1 MADTILILGNGFD
14 IAMGRKTKYTNF
26 IEFEQR
32 LFTEPESDLQ
42 DFLDS
47 KNIDI
52 DKYKN
57 NLYLRFINENK
68 DTLGEN
74 WSNLEI
80 MISQLADAIMYFK
93 ENSSLLYS
101 NQFNR
106 PLARIIEQHKIDWRM
121 SANYSSKSY
130 IADTFLSLFDEKGWS
145 FLEREVALDEL
156 NNEFIRQLDLLIE
169 LLEIYLSYL
178 DYLDFDI
185 QRIEASPTALDAISD
200 LSNSSVLNFNYT
212 NTSSR
217 LYGTSEEKTHFIHGR
232 IDLDRIFSRINTM
245 VFGIEDKEND
255 VNSDLIP
262 YQKYY
267 QRVVKETGT
276 KFEDFFKP
284 VYEYSS
290 VGIAKSF
297 PKNII
302 IFGHSVDPLDKE
314 IFQKCFKLVEIVSE
328 QNRMFKYRF
337 IFTYFNELAK
347 RSIIKNLAIILGKEK
362 LIELTGKQNVVFV
375 KSDDMEGM
383 KDALLP

>member
-14 IAMGRKTKYTNF
+14 IAMGRKTKYTDF
-26 IEFEQR
+26 IEFEKQ
-32 LFTEPESDLQ
+32 LFSNPDEKLLE
-42 DFLDS
+42 FL
-47 KNIDI
+47 KVTNLCIE
-52 DKYKN
+52 KYRD
-57 NLYLRFINENK
+57 NLYLKFINENK
-68 DTLGEN
+68 GTLGDS
-74 WSNLEI
+74 WSNLET

-93 ENSSLLYS
+93 ENNDLL
-101 NQFNR
+101 FKV
-106 PLARIIEQHKIDWRM
+106 ATTGRIWLLEEELLQEK
-121 SANYSSKSY
+121 NYRSKLY
-130 IADTFLSLFDEKGWS
+130 IADMFFSLFHEKGWGS
-145 FLEREVALDEL
+145 LEREVALEKL
-156 NNEFIRQLDLLIE
+156 NNEFINQLDLLIE

-178 DYLDFDI
+178 DYIDFDV
-185 QRIEASPTALDAISD
+185 QKIEASSTALDAISD

-212 NTSSR
+212 NTSGY
-217 LYGTSEEKTHFIHGR
+217 LFGTSEERTHFIHGR
-232 IDLDRIFSRINTM
+232 IDLDRPFSRINTM

>member
-93 ENSSLLYS
+93 ENNILYNENMNEPNKRHSEGLKEKLLKDNNAY
-101 NQFNR
+101 
-106 PLARIIEQHKIDWRM
+106 AKIFVVDNFSKLFYEKNWR
-121 SANYSSKSY
+121 
-130 IADTFLSLFDEKGWS
+130 LLQ
-145 FLEREVALDEL
+145 REVALEKL
-156 NNEFIRQLDLLIE
+156 NNEFINQLDLLIE

-178 DYLDFDI
+178 DYIDFDV
-185 QRIEASPTALDAISD
+185 QKIEARPTALDAISD

-212 NTSSR
+212 NTSGY
-217 LYGTSEEKTHFIHGR
+217 LFGTSEEKIHFIHGR
-232 IDLDRIFSRINTM
+232 IDLDRTFNRINTM
-245 VFGIEDKEND
+245 VFGIEDKENI

>member
-14 IAMGRKTKYTNF
+14 IAMGRKTKYTDF
-26 IEFEQR
+26 IEFEKQ
-32 LFTEPESDLQ
+32 LFSNPDEKLLE
-42 DFLDS
+42 FL
-47 KNIDI
+47 KVTNLCIE
-52 DKYKN
+52 KYRD
-57 NLYLRFINENK
+57 NLYLKFINENK
-68 DTLGEN
+68 GTLGDS
-74 WSNLEI
+74 WSNLET

-93 ENSSLLYS
+93 ENNDLL
-101 NQFNR
+101 FKV
-106 PLARIIEQHKIDWRM
+106 ATTGRIWLLEEELLQEK
-121 SANYSSKSY
+121 NYRSKLY
-130 IADTFLSLFDEKGWS
+130 IADMFFSLFHEKGWGS
-145 FLEREVALDEL
+145 LEREVALEKL
-156 NNEFIRQLDLLIE
+156 NNEFINQLDLLIE

-178 DYLDFDI
+178 DYIDFDV
-185 QRIEASPTALDAISD
+185 QKIEARPTALDTISD

-212 NTSSR
+212 NTSGY
-217 LYGTSEEKTHFIHGR
+217 LFGTSEEKTHFIHGR
-232 IDLDRIFSRINTM
+232 IDLNRTFNRINTM